1 MHAFFPVRREFG
13 RALEQVL
20 VAIDVEHRG
29 GRGTSQWMSRI
40 GVAVEQVDG
49 ALRPVHQAV
58 EHVLANEHATHRH
71 RGVGDA
77 LGHRHQVGNDAELL
91 GGEARTQAAEAGD
104 DLVEDQQDAML
115 VADLAQ
121 PLEVALGRRQVAGRA
136 GAGLDDNGG
145 DVGGIVQTDDAFQR
159 VGELR
164 AVLGLALRERIL
176 RQVRV
181 RHVVDARQH
190 GAEPFAVVDHAADRD
205 TAEADAVI
213 AALAPDEAG
222 AGALAVGPVKG
233 ERDLERAVD
242 GLGAGVAIEG
252 VIEVARQ
259 HRGMARRQFEGLGMA
274 HLERWRV
281 VHLVELL
288 GDRRLDLL
296 AAMASVDAPK
306 TRGSV
311 DDLAPLRRPIVDTFR
326 LGQHPR
332 VLLELPVRRERHEEG
347 FEIVGNR
354 LGIGRGHRRCS
365 SANCKINNLRYHLFT
380 STTTRPRISPLR
392 IFGARAI
399 RSERL
404 ASLTMLS
411 SLSSGRSVPSRRQ
424 ATSRGALG
432 SITESMP

>member
-1 MHAFFPVRREFG
+1 
-13 RALEQVL
+13 
-20 VAIDVEHRG
+20 
-29 GRGTSQWMSRI
+29 
-40 GVAVEQVDG
+40 
-49 ALRPVHQAV
+49 
-58 EHVLANEHATHRH
+58 
-71 RGVGDA
+71 
-77 LGHRHQVGNDAELL
+77 
-91 GGEARTQAAEAGD
+91 
-104 DLVEDQQDAML
+104 ML

-121 PLEVALGRRQVAGRA
+121 PLKVALGRRQVAGRA

-296 AAMASVDAPK
+296 AAVAGVDTPQA
-306 TRGSV
+306 RRSV
-311 DDLAPLRRPIVDTFR
+311 DDLAALRRPVVNTLG
-326 LGQHPR
+326 LGQHPWI
-332 VLLELPVRRERHEEG
+332 LLELPVRRERHEEG
-347 FEIVGNR
+347 FEIVGDG
-354 LGIGRGHRRCS
+354 LGIGRGHR
-365 SANCKINNLRYHLFT
+365 
-380 STTTRPRISPLR
+380 
-392 IFGARAI
+392 
-399 RSERL
+399 
-404 ASLTMLS
+404 
-411 SLSSGRSVPSRRQ
+411 
-424 ATSRGALG
+424 
-432 SITESMP
+432 